1 MIDVSQKVEQKYIKG
16 LTWRSGLALIF
27 SIFVVQ
33 PIMIYFNLIS
43 NMTLP
48 LQVWITI
55 LLWTELSR
63 LLGSK
68 LTKGELFILLTF
80 QSMATWYALS
90 FLNPIRNM
98 YNSISEPAI
107 ILGISEYIPE
117 WWAPRGESLRE
128 ILRSNFVFFHP
139 AWVKILGIMISSV
152 FLSLCMDLILGYFL
166 YTLFVRV
173 ERLPFP
179 AASAQA
185 QTILT
190 LSERPPDRIRALLI
204 SSLFGVIYSFLAKF
218 LPFMLGSLLYGGMVA
233 YTFVLPVIDMTY
245 IFDYILPGAS
255 LSFVTD
261 ITFYVAGLLLP
272 LPIALAQFIGA
283 FSFYFIGT
291 HLITRF
297 NLWPAESR
305 WVTGW
310 DYLRLTERSLLYFYI
325 SVAIGL
331 SIAALIIPIVLNPK
345 PIIKAFSILKSSSRR
360 TGEGAFLSAYLLL
373 GIYLVLALGLVFL
386 VWSLTGFLF
395 PLWILLLTII
405 GGSFFATYLAAASLG
420 VTFTGFPSI
429 PYLREMAIFF
439 SGYEKR
445 DIWFAPFSVS
455 TGGISVVQNLLQAD
469 ICEVRHKEY
478 FTTYI
483 LVVILGLF
491 SSFIFVTLFWNISPI
506 PSSAYPATITLWP
519 VDALTWCR
527 TQIWIWSG
535 YLFRTNWML
544 LGFIMG
550 SIIYSFSHFILRA
563 PYFLISMIT
572 GIFIGI
578 AYSPIGIY
586 TPYSSPIGISF
597 AQLIGSIMS
606 SKLLAK
612 ILKDKWP
619 IYRPLIV
626 MGVFIGDGFMELLR
640 AIIVL
645 IVRSSW
651 LLPY

>member
-1 MIDVSQKVEQKYIKG
+1 MIDGIPKSGQKYIKG

-27 SIFVVQ
+27 SIFIIQ
-33 PIMIYFNLIS
+33 PIIIYFNLIS
-43 NMTLP
+43 NTTLP

-98 YNSISEPAI
+98 YNSISEPAK

-117 WWAPRGESLRE
+117 WWAPRGDSLKE
-128 ILRSNFVFFHP
+128 ILKSSFVFLHP
-139 AWVKILGIMISSV
+139 AWAKILGIMLASI
-152 FLSLCMDLILGYFL
+152 FLALCMDLILGYFL
-166 YTLFVRV
+166 YTLFVKV

-190 LSERPPDRIRALLI
+190 LSERPPDRIRALLL
-204 SSLFGVIYSFLAKF
+204 SSLFGVIYNFLIKF

-233 YTFVLPVIDMTY
+233 YTFALPIIDLTY
-245 IFDYILPGAS
+245 LFDYILPGAS

-261 ITFYVAGLLLP
+261 ITFYVSGLLLP
-272 LPIALAQFIGA
+272 LPIAIAQFIGA
-283 FSFYFIGT
+283 FSFYFFGT

-297 NLWPAESR
+297 NLWPAESQ

-310 DYLRLTERSLLYFYI
+310 DYLRLTERSLLYFYV

-331 SIAALIIPIVLNPK
+331 SLAALIIPIVLNPK
-345 PIIKAFSILKSSSRR
+345 PIIRAFAILKSSSRETSEER
-360 TGEGAFLSAYLLL
+360 FLSAYSLL
-373 GIYLVLALGLVFL
+373 GLYLIIALGLVFI

-395 PLWILLLTII
+395 PLWILLLTIL
-405 GGSFFATYLAAASLG
+405 GGSFFATYLATASLG
-420 VTFTGFPSI
+420 ITFTGFPNI

-469 ICEVRHKEY
+469 ICEVKHREY

-483 LVVILGLF
+483 LVVILGLL

-519 VDALTWCR
+519 VDALTWSR

-535 YLFRTNWML
+535 YLFRVNWMF
-544 LGFIMG
+544 LGFMLG
-550 SIIYSFSHFILRA
+550 SIIYGFSHFILHA
-563 PYFLISMIT
+563 PYLLISMIT

-586 TPYSSPIGISF
+586 SPYSSPIGLSF

-606 SKLLAK
+606 SKMFTR
-612 ILKDKWP
+612 IFKDKWSV
-619 IYRPLIV
+619 YCPLVV
-626 MGVFIGDGFMELLR
+626 MGIFIGDGFMELLR

>member
-1 MIDVSQKVEQKYIKG
+1 MNEGLPKSKEKYIKG

-27 SIFVVQ
+27 SIFIIQ

-43 NMTLP
+43 NATLP

-98 YNSISEPAI
+98 YNSMSEPAI
-107 ILGISEYIPE
+107 ILGIRKHVPE
-117 WWAPRGESLRE
+117 WWAPREDSLRE
-128 ILRSNFVFFHP
+128 ILKSSFVFFHP
-139 AWVKILGIMISSV
+139 AWIKILSIMLTSI
-152 FLSLCMDLILGYFL
+152 FLTLCMDLILGYFL
-166 YTLFVRV
+166 YALLVRV

-179 AASAQA
+179 AAMAQA

-190 LSERPPDRIRALLI
+190 LSERPPDKMRALLL
-204 SSLFGVIYSFLAKF
+204 SSLFGVIYNLLAKF

-233 YTFVLPVIDMTY
+233 YTFALPVIDLTY
-245 IFDYILPGAS
+245 LFDYILPGAS

-261 ITFYVAGLLLP
+261 IIFYVSGLLLP
-272 LPIALAQFIGA
+272 LSIAVAQFIGA
-283 FSFYFIGT
+283 FGFYFVGT

-297 NLWPAESR
+297 NLWPAESQ

-310 DYLRLTERSLLYFYI
+310 DYFRLVERSLLYFYV

-331 SIAALIIPIVLNPK
+331 SIAALIIPIMLNPK
-345 PIIKAFSILKSSSRR
+345 PIIRAFAMLKSSSKEAGKGRV
-360 TGEGAFLSAYLLL
+360 LSIYSLL
-373 GIYLVLALGLVFL
+373 GMYFIAALGLVFL
-386 VWSLTGFLF
+386 VWLLTDFLF
-395 PLWILLLTII
+395 PIWILLLTIL
-405 GGSFFATYLAAASLG
+405 GGSFFATYLAAVSLG
-420 VTFTGFPSI
+420 ITFTGFPNI

-445 DIWFAPFSVS
+445 DVWFAPFSIS

-469 ICEVRHKEY
+469 ICEVKHKEY
-478 FTTYI
+478 FSTYI

-491 SSFIFVTLFWNISPI
+491 SSFIFVTLFWSISPI
-506 PSSAYPATITLWP
+506 PSSAYPATITSWP
-519 VDALTWCR
+519 VDALTWSR

-535 YLFRTNWML
+535 YLFRPSWIL
-544 LGFIMG
+544 LGFILG
-550 SIIYSFSHFILRA
+550 SIIHSFSHLVLHA
-563 PYFLISMIT
+563 PYLLISMLT
-572 GIFIGI
+572 GLFIGI

-597 AQLIGSIMS
+597 AQLIGSLISNKMFS
-606 SKLLAK
+606 K
-612 ILKDKWP
+612 ILRDRWLV
-619 IYRPLIV
+619 YRPLVV
-626 MGVFIGDGFMELLR
+626 MGIFIGDGFMELLR